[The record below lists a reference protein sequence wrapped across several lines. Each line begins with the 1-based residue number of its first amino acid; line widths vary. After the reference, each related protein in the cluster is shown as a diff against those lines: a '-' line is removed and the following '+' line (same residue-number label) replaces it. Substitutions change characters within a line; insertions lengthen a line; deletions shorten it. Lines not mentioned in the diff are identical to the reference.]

1 MHGIW
6 KDIVIFEIN
15 EQCLA
20 DQVRVIKSNEWLL
33 KVEIIEEITRNI
45 EMGNISDIDI
55 NQSVR
60 DTDGDKGIKKDV
72 AAEVDRITDR
82 RVEQDDLNEN
92 TKDTH

>member
-33 KVEIIEEITRNI
+33 KVEIIEEINRNI